1 MNNIPEIIDDL
12 LVKYLLEEATPQE
25 RTEVEQWIAASA
37 DNKRYF
43 EHFELIWD
51 ESKKLAASST
61 VNVDDAWARFMNK
74 VDTDEKDEYT
84 IPAQPERKTISL
96 GNYGWMKAAAIL
108 VMILGGGWFYYI
120 TAGPGSMITEQAG
133 DQTLVA
139 NLPDGSTVTLNRNSS
154 ITYPA
159 HFRGGHRNVT
169 LKGEGFFNI
178 TPDKTKPFIIDADHN
193 NITVVGTSFNVKTNA
208 ERTEVIVETGI
219 VEVAKQQNAIRVMP
233 HEKALVTADAAMP
246 VKSSNEDE
254 LYNYYRT
261 KKFVC
266 NGTSLTRLVEIMNEA
281 YDTHITIGNQK
292 LAELEIRTTFDEGSL
307 DETLNVI
314 KMTYGINVEKNGST
328 IILK

>member
-1 MNNIPEIIDDL
+1 MNTPEIIDDV
-12 LVKYLLEEATPQE
+12 LVKYLLGEATPQE
-25 RTEVEQWIAASA
+25 QEEVQQWIAASP
-37 DNKRYF
+37 DNARYF
-43 EHFELIWD
+43 EHFRLIWD

-61 VNVDDAWARFMNK
+61 VNVDDAWSRFMNK
-74 VDTDEKDEYT
+74 VETEERPAIQVAEPPKGRT
-84 IPAQPERKTISL
+84 IEL
-96 GNYGWMKAAAIL
+96 GRYGWMKAAAIL
-108 VMILGGGWFYYI
+108 VMIIGGGWFYYI

-159 HFRGGHRNVT
+159 HFKGNQRNVT
-169 LKGEGFFNI
+169 LRGEGFFNI
-178 TPDKTKPFIIDADHN
+178 TPNKAKPFIIDADHN
-193 NITVVGTSFNVKTNA
+193 SITVVGTSFNVKTNA

-219 VEVAKQQNAIRVMP
+219 VEVAKKQNAIRVMP

-246 VKSSNEDE
+246 VKSSNQDD

-266 NGTSLTRLVEIMNEA
+266 NGTTLNRLVEILNEA
-281 YDTHITIGNQK
+281 YDTQITIGNEK
-292 LAELEIRTTFDEGSL
+292 LGEMQIRTTFDEGSL

-314 KMTYGINVEKNGST
+314 KMTYGINIEKNGNT